1 MICMAYWRKALPQLS
16 STQARDKR
24 VAGKLCR
31 TILWLTLPFTGVA
44 AGDTTDESRIDFDIP
59 RQPAALALTE
69 FAEQADLTLIFPP
82 ELVGGISTNELIG
95 RYTAEEGAQILLS
108 RTGLVPTFSNSIVLS
123 ISTDES
129 SASIGEAMKTNK
141 KVGVVAA
148 LFGVFAGGVAA
159 EEPASSARAVEER
172 GFITGRVVDAQ
183 TGANLKGAKITIE
196 ETGQWTRTDGL
207 GRYRFAA
214 VAAGERKL
222 SVSFLGYAEQSATV
236 LVGAGE
242 PAIKTFTLYGGS
254 IPEEIV
260 VFGTRSARAQALNQE
275 RTAANV
281 STVVSADLLGN
292 FTGTTISEALRR
304 APGVAFQQNPL
315 TGAGTNIIVRGLE
328 PDFNTVKLNG
338 LELPVGNGE
347 GRSADLSNLL
357 ADSVESITIHKSLLP
372 SHDSGGT
379 GGLIEI
385 ETRSPLD
392 RSKRYMNFLVEGAE
406 RGGDFSEDL
415 LVSGTVSA
423 SFGDDDT
430 LGLSASV
437 QYRDQTNTNVSYEVQ
452 SNFGQYLPLDEA
464 GSTRVLSPFFID
476 PRLVFPWE
484 ESAADIYVTRS
495 VSEANEVS
503 TENLALTLSS
513 EWQPADHTNLRLDY
527 QRSVSDSST
536 RTRRVSLIDNTRYRP
551 RPVPSLGGE
560 VRQALAWDGSGRAAV
575 NYIRQEVENETD
587 VFSFRGVT
595 DMGPWRASY
604 DAGYTSG
611 TRKVPQLLFFNM
623 SGDDVTL
630 APYALPEATNA
641 EEGRVVTL
649 FGVRRGDG
657 LQLPLITSAGFDEL
671 ADLSNYRLNSANMAV
686 RQVGENERH
695 TAGFNLRRSFDHP
708 SIRYLEAGVAYE
720 ESRFQS
726 ARFDTSFRV
735 TGRSADLAALGLALD
750 TLDLSRVGIGQE
762 GVRTVGWSTAERFL
776 GSVFTRAETDP
787 ALTLREF
794 SGDPLLRQVST
805 EEDEFAAYLE
815 TQVDVGN
822 WEFVGGVRAT
832 RVEVTA
838 INRTGPEFVDENGN
852 VDLVFAE
859 QFTRLVT
866 QTARQTDLLPRVLV
880 NYRPSENLVFRGSY
894 HLTVARPQI
903 RQLSAEQSIQL
914 DLQPDGGPNDDQPV
928 LQIDQGNP
936 DLNPTTTDNYD
947 LSIEY
952 YDKRIGVVKL
962 GAFYKRMKD
971 FIQNNANVVSGS
983 LEGVELPDDPRF
995 LPENLPANLFIN
1007 RSQPENSEDPAD
1019 IWGFEVA
1026 IERQLTFLPGI
1037 WNGLGVFANY
1047 TYSDSSKTVFVNWN
1061 QPQFDAGGNFTGY
1074 ERRVAAFDDVNFDGQ
1089 PKESGT
1095 AALTYNKYG
1104 IDATLAY
1111 SYQDRQLGLSPA
1123 NGLRFFTNSAD
1134 SLDFRAEYRFDIGDS
1149 DFRVYFEGADILD
1162 GNGDTDARRGRGGV
1176 GSAPEVFTAGTYLGG
1191 REFRLGFASTF

>member
-1 MICMAYWRKALPQLS
+1 MMSRPTNPILPCL
-16 STQARDKR
+16 
-24 VAGKLCR
+24 
-31 TILWLTLPFTGVA
+31 
-44 AGDTTDESRIDFDIP
+44 
-59 RQPAALALTE
+59 LALLIS
-69 FAEQADLTLIFPP
+69 AAVHADD
-82 ELVGGISTNELIG
+82 GGKQ
-95 RYTAEEGAQILLS
+95 EG
-108 RTGLVPTFSNSIVLS
+108 LS
-123 ISTDES
+123 IKAQPLA
-129 SASIGEAMKTNK
+129 SALREFS
-141 KVGVVAA
+141 
-148 LFGVFAGGVAA
+148 
-159 EEPASSARAVEER
+159 
-172 GFITGRVVDAQ
+172 AQ
-183 TGANLKGAKITIE
+183 TGLQIGYSAELADGKQSRGVEGIDDPETALDALLASSGLEHRFVNGSTVIIQETLAGEQEGGDRDSKNLPAASAIMAQNSPRPVSNPPRQANGQNSSRQNGDGQTERHANVITGVVQDARTGAYLKGAKLTIE

-207 GRYRFAA
+207 GRYRFPA
-214 VAAGERKL
+214 VTPGEREL
-222 SVSFLGYAEQSATV
+222 TVSFLGYADQSATV
-236 LVGAGE
+236 LVGAGG
-242 PAIKTFTLYGGS
+242 PVVQGFALYGGS
-254 IPEEIV
+254 VPEEIV

-281 STVVSADLLGN
+281 STVISADLLGN

-328 PDFNTVKLNG
+328 PDFNIVKLNG
-338 LELPVGNGE
+338 LELPVGDGK

-372 SHDSGGT
+372 SHDSAGT

-385 ETRSPLD
+385 ETKSPLD

-423 SFGDDDT
+423 SFGNDDT

-437 QYRDQTNTNVSYEVQ
+437 QYRDQTNTNVSYEMLP
-452 SNFGQYLPLDEA
+452 NFGQYLPLDEA
-464 GSTRVLSPFFID
+464 GSTRALSFFFLD
-476 PRLVFPWE
+476 PGLAFPWE
-484 ESAADIYVTRS
+484 ESAAGIYVTRS

-513 EWQPADHTNLRLDY
+513 EWQPADHTNLRFDY

-536 RTRRVSLIDNTRYRP
+536 RTRRVALEDNTRYRP
-551 RPVPSLGGE
+551 QPVPSLGGE
-560 VRQALAWDGSGRAAV
+560 VRRALFWDGTVRV
-575 NYIRQEVENETD
+575 DTNYNRKDIENETD
-587 VFSFRGVT
+587 VLSFRGIT
-595 DMGPWRASY
+595 DAGPWRASY
-604 DAGYTSG
+604 DAGYTTG
-611 TRKVPQLLFFNM
+611 TREVPQQLSFSTNSSNLA
-623 SGDDVTL
+623 L

-641 EEGRVVTL
+641 EEGRVITL

-657 LQLPLITSAGFDEL
+657 LQLPLITPAGFDEL
-671 ADLSNYRLNSANMAV
+671 ANLSSYRLNNARLDV
-686 RQVGENERH
+686 REVGESERY
-695 TAGFNLRRSFDHP
+695 TAAFKLRRSFDHP

-720 ESRFQS
+720 GSRFKS
-726 ARFDTSFRV
+726 AGNDTPFLVRDN
-735 TGRSADLAALGLALD
+735 GGADLAALGLALD
-750 TLDLSRVGIGQE
+750 TIDLARIGF
-762 GVRTVGWSTAERFL
+762 GDDVRTVSWNAAERFL
-776 GSVFTRAETDP
+776 GSVFTRAEADP
-787 ALTLREF
+787 LLTLRPPRLR
-794 SGDPLLRQVST
+794 DPLLRQGST

-815 TQVDVGN
+815 TQLDVGD

-838 INRTGPEFVDENGN
+838 INRTGPVFIDENGN
-852 VDLVFAE
+852 DDPEFE
-859 QFTRLVT
+859 ERFTRLVT
-866 QTARQTDLLPRVLV
+866 QTAAQTDVLPRVLV

-894 HLTVARPQI
+894 HLTVARPRI
-903 RQLSAEQSIQL
+903 RQLSDQQRIRL
-914 DLQPDGGPNDDQPV
+914 DLEPDNGPNSDRPALRV
-928 LQIDQGNP
+928 DQGNP

-971 FIQNNANVVSGS
+971 FIQSNADVDSNS
-983 LEGVELPDDPRF
+983 LEGVELPNDPRF
-995 LPENLPANLFIN
+995 LPENLPANLFID

-1026 IERQLTFLPGI
+1026 IERQLTFLPSI

-1047 TYSDSSKTVFVNWN
+1047 TYSDSSKTVFLNWN

-1074 ERRVAAFDDVNFDGQ
+1074 ERQVARFDDVAFDEQ

-1111 SYQDRQLGLSPA
+1111 SYQDRRFTGFFN
-1123 NGLRFFTNSAD
+1123 NGFGIFDDSSD
-1134 SLDFRAEYRFDIGDS
+1134 SLDFRVEYRFDIGDS

-1162 GNGDTDARRGRGGV
+1162 GNDDPAVLRGRGGV
-1176 GSAPEVFTAGTYLGG
+1176 GSTPEVFTAGAYLGG